1 MLLIKPQL
9 DFRPLKAEVLSKINF
24 TEYFP
29 TIQSDPR

>member
-9 DFRPLKAEVLSKINF
+9 DFRQFKAEVLSKLNF
-24 TEYFP
+24 TEYFT